1 MEKPDIC
8 NVEKMKYEP
17 LNNKDMKKLL
27 GLITALYF
35 GLASLNAMSYE
46 EARDRARFLTDK
58 MAYELNLNDQQY
70 NDAYEINLDY
80 LMNIR
85 TAATLRACI
94 WNTETLICA
103 LSSTTGS
110 MLCFRLPLTF
120 SDP

>member
-58 MAYELNLNDQQY
+58 MAYELNLNDQQ
-70 NDAYEINLDY
+70 NQP
-80 LMNIR
+80 
-85 TAATLRACI
+85 
-94 WNTETLICA
+94 
-103 LSSTTGS
+103 G
-110 MLCFRLPLTF
+110 LPDEYPDGKRRF
-120 SDP
+120 ECVSGIQKR